1 MITIVKPVTKI
12 VKLTL
17 NGFHGYQSHNVR
29 ANWSQ
34 ISDEDQ
40 GEALEYQVEIAD
52 SAARK
57 FKCKSNDCTCGEGMP
72 TSFIADWYDFDAAE
86 VTINGNYPQR

>member
-1 MITIVKPVTKI
+1 MITTTKPVTKLI
-12 VKLTL
+12 KLTL

-29 ANWSQ
+29 ATFAQ
-34 ISDEDQ
+34 ISDDNQ

-57 FKCKSNDCTCGEGMP
+57 FACTGDCTCGEGMP
-72 TSFIADWYDFDAAE
+72 TEFECDDYDFDAADI
-86 VTINGNYPQR
+86 TINGNYPQR